1 MTFPI
6 YGKITNVPNH
16 QPVIVYTSLYH
27 RFVNQ
32 NLEIVNF
39 EENYII
45 TFMALSENDGEETHS
60 LVNHRPYNDEMA
72 ASGEFLTDST
82 EDLGA

>member
-1 MTFPI
+1 
-6 YGKITNVPNH
+6 
-16 QPVIVYTSLYH
+16 
-27 RFVNQ
+27 
-32 NLEIVNF
+32 
-39 EENYII
+39 
-45 TFMALSENDGEETHS
+45 MALSENDGEETHS